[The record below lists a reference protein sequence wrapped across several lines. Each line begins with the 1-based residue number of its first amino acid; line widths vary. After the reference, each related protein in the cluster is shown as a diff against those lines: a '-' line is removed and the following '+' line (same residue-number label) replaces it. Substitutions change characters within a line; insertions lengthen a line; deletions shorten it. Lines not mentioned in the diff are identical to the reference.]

1 MLSFV
6 DNGHGMS
13 HVDVVRM
20 LSFGHKQPGRDDP
33 DHIGRFGIGFK
44 VYVLFF
50 ISFCHLLWFFLFL
63 FLFCL
68 FVCSLVDSY
77 PVTFT
82 DLQQLDILLN
92 YYLVLYAFLD

>member
-1 MLSFV
+1 MNISIESLYSKKAREMIPVLSFV

-20 LSFGHKQPGRDDP
+20 LSFGHKQPDRDDP

-50 ISFCHLLWFFLFL
+50 ISFCLLLWFFLFL
-63 FLFCL
+63 F
-68 FVCSLVDSY
+68 
-77 PVTFT
+77 
-82 DLQQLDILLN
+82 
-92 YYLVLYAFLD
+92 